1 MGTAIALGNFD
12 GVHKAHAKL
21 LENMTAYAACHGLES
36 VVYLFA
42 PHPRTLLCPD
52 SPPALLMTT
61 EMKRRRLREAG
72 ADRVFLEARGMEIL
86 SLSPEAFVD
95 RILVGELDAR
105 YVTAGFNYRFGAGA
119 EGDAALLSKLCRERG
134 IACEILES
142 VEFEGKP
149 LSSTRLRAFLEEGD
163 VARIYRA
170 SFAPYTIM
178 GTVTEGKKLGRTLG
192 FPTLNIEIPKELLL
206 PRRGVYISR
215 TRILEKEYESIT
227 NIGQN
232 PTVEKA
238 CPRAESHLLD
248 FSGEVYGENAE
259 IALLE
264 FIRPEEKFSSVAALR
279 EQIRQDKEKARQF
292 FERKDHYA
300 ADTY

>member
-21 LENMTAYAACHGLES
+21 LENMTAYAARHALES
-36 VVYLFA
+36 VVYLFS
-42 PHPRTLLCPD
+42 PHPRTLFFPD
-52 SPPALLMTT
+52 APPALLMTT
-61 EMKRRRLREAG
+61 EMKARRLREAG
-72 ADRVFLEARGMEIL
+72 ADRVFLEERGMEIL

-95 RILVGELDAR
+95 RILVGELGAR
-105 YVTAGFNYRFGAGA
+105 YVVAGFNYRFGKNA
-119 EGDAALLSKLCRERG
+119 EGDAELLVKLCRARG
-134 IACEILES
+134 IECEILES
-142 VEFEGKP
+142 VEFEGEP

-163 VARIYRA
+163 VASIRRA
-170 SFAPYTIM
+170 SFAPYTVC
-178 GTVTEGKKLGRTLG
+178 GTVQEGKKLGRILG

-215 TRILEKEYESIT
+215 TRVLGKEYQSIT

-238 CPRAESHLLD
+238 MPRAESHLLD
-248 FSGEVYGENAE
+248 FSGEVYGEYAE

-264 FIRPEEKFSSVAALR
+264 FIRPEKKFSSIEELGA
-279 EQIRQDKEKARQF
+279 QIRQDKEKARQF